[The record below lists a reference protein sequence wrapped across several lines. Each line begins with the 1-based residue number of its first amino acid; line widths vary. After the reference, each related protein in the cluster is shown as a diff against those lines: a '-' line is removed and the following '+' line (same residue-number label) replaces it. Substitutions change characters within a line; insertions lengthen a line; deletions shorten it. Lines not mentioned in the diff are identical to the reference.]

1 MKFSD
6 FIKLYTVFIIPE
18 NKRMLILIRLMKLF
32 GST

>member
-1 MKFSD
+1 MTVPD

-32 GST
+32 GNI